1 MEKLIE
7 LVFFSATM
15 HTLVQLNTS
24 RNELC
29 YKLLNGGIRGD
40 VLRSGED
47 GGAEGEGA
55 AGGGEVRGG
64 VTVDLGDVG

>member
-29 YKLLNGGIRGD
+29 YKLLNGGIRAD
-40 VLRSGED
+40 VLRSGEADPKTGLQKIVMD
-47 GGAEGEGA
+47 GE
-55 AGGGEVRGG
+55 
-64 VTVDLGDVG
+64 TYYVG